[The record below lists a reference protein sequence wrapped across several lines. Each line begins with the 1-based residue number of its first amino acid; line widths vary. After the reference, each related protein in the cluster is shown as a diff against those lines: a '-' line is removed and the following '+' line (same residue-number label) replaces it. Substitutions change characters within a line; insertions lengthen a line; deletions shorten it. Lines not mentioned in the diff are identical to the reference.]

1 MALQR
6 KDISNFMRQM
16 FTEARLIIDKAK
28 FEHDCTKDLDVLFST
43 SSWGFREV
51 LLVVVIT
58 RFIDP
63 DFKASQEFYKYNPRP
78 VYEGPIR
85 NTLLEYSIPNR
96 KSGPLNVAKAAQAL
110 NEEWAAQRR
119 PAKAAQSVVHII
131 NKIEAFSSQ
140 ELHEFTVALHARFLK
155 EADKIAQY
163 DIKYNPI
170 YDTVKLYVGLEELIE
185 KALDA
190 GNTPQKVM
198 GLLLKNYF
206 SSIGSSIT
214 ITGYEDRASV
224 TSTTSKKPGDIQ
236 EESSIEGVLKVY
248 EVTMKPFNED
258 RMRDSFDT
266 LARYK
271 ESSGKMLDE
280 VIVLCREQDCPEE
293 FKEDC
298 NYYIGKAD
306 YNGVSYIFYDLFEWI
321 FEQLLR
327 LNKRGKEMFIQDLN
341 EYVSLP
347 DTSIKVKAKW
357 QEIYSK
363 LVSDQIDID

>member
-1 MALQR
+1 MSLQR
-6 KDISNFMRQM
+6 KDIPVFMRK
-16 FTEARLIIDKAK
+16 L
-28 FEHDCTKDLDVLFST
+28 FEESKSIKDPAQYEHGCSDDLDILFNT
-43 SSWGFREV
+43 HAWGFREV

-63 DFKASQEFYKYNPRP
+63 TFKASQEFYKHNPRP

-85 NTLLEYSIPNR
+85 NTLLEYNIPNR
-96 KSGPLNVAKAAQAL
+96 KSGPLNVAKAAQGL

-131 NKIEAFSSQ
+131 NKIERFSEQ
-140 ELHEFTVALHARFLK
+140 EFHEFAMALHGRFLK

-185 KALDA
+185 QAMDA
-190 GNTPQKVM
+190 GNTPQKIV

-206 SSIGSSIT
+206 ASIGASLT

-248 EVTMKPFNED
+248 EITMKPFNEE

-266 LARYK
+266 LVRYK
-271 ESSGKMLDE
+271 ENVGKMLDE

-293 FKEDC
+293 LKEEC
-298 NYYIGKAD
+298 KYYIGKAD
-306 YNGVSYIFYDLFEWI
+306 YNGVSYIFYDLFEWL

-327 LNKRGKEMFIQDLN
+327 LNKKGKEMFIQDFN
-341 EYVSLP
+341 HYVSLP

-357 QEIYSK
+357 QEIYIK
-363 LVSDQIDID
+363 LISDQLDIE